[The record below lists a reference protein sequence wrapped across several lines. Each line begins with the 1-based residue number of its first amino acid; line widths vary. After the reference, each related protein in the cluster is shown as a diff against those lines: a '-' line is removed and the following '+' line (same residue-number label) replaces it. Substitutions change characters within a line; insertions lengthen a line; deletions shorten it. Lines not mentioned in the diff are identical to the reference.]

1 MGIRQIGLV
10 GLFAF
15 AALFALAAGAA
26 DVTGTWEAN
35 IDTKSGK
42 VPTTFEIVADGENV
56 KGTFSNS
63 FVPPLPLEEGVLKG
77 DDISFKVRLLQ
88 LVLGYRG
95 VVKGDQMTLTS
106 TIVEG
111 ARPPGFEEVTFTAT
125 KAKAK
130 AK

>member
-1 MGIRQIGLV
+1 MGLI

-15 AALFALAAGAA
+15 AALFALPAGAA

-42 VPTTFEIVADGENV
+42 VPTVFEIVAEGE
-56 KGTFSNS
+56 KLEGTFSNS

-77 DDISFKVRLLQ
+77 DEISFKVRLLQ

-95 VVKGDQMTLTS
+95 VVKGNQMTLTS

-111 ARPPGFEEVTFTAT
+111 ARPPGFEDVTFTAT

-130 AK
+130 GK